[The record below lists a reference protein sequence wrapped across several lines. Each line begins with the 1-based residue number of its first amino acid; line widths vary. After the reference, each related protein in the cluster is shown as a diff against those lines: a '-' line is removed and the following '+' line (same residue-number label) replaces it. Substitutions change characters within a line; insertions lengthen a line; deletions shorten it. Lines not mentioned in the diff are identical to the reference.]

1 MSIKAQLAESTKS
14 AMKSGEKQKLLVLR
28 MVNAAVK
35 QREVDERIELND
47 AETLAVIDKMVKQR
61 KDALQQFKDAGR
73 DDLADKE
80 AFEIDVIQAFLP
92 KQLDEDELLALV
104 TAAIAEVGE
113 NGMQA
118 MGKVMAILKPKV
130 AGRADMGALSQL
142 VKSKL

>member
-1 MSIKAQLAESTKS
+1 
-14 AMKSGEKQKLLVLR
+14 